1 MHLTTPTLTASWS
14 SIAIFT
20 FASYAAVLIVGKT
33 DSFLP
38 QMESLILQELYIL
51 RDANLMQNANRYKFS
66 NPNKIKFVKAVLEI
80 ELLDFF
86 TEGVNF
92 ILRYLIFRC

>member
-1 MHLTTPTLTASWS
+1 M
-14 SIAIFT
+14 
-20 FASYAAVLIVGKT
+20 GKPIPF
-33 DSFLP
+33 SP

-51 RDANLMQNANRYKFS
+51 RGANLMQNANRYKFS
-66 NPNKIKFVKAVLEI
+66 NPNKIKFAKAVLEI

-86 TEGVNF
+86 PEGVNF

>member
-1 MHLTTPTLTASWS
+1 
-14 SIAIFT
+14 
-20 FASYAAVLIVGKT
+20 
-33 DSFLP
+33 
-38 QMESLILQELYIL
+38 MESLVLQELYIL

-66 NPNKIKFVKAVLEI
+66 NPHEIKFAKAVLEI

>member
-1 MHLTTPTLTASWS
+1 M
-14 SIAIFT
+14 
-20 FASYAAVLIVGKT
+20 GKPIPF
-33 DSFLP
+33 SP

-51 RDANLMQNANRYKFS
+51 RGANLMQNANRYKFS

>member
-1 MHLTTPTLTASWS
+1 
-14 SIAIFT
+14 
-20 FASYAAVLIVGKT
+20 
-33 DSFLP
+33 
-38 QMESLILQELYIL
+38 MESLILQELYIL

-66 NPNKIKFVKAVLEI
+66 NPNKIKFVEAVLEI